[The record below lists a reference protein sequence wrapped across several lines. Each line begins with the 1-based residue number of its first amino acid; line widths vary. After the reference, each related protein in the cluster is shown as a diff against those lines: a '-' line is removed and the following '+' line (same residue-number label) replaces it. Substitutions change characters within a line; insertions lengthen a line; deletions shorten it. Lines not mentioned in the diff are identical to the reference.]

1 MSYPISIKDVLPNVL
16 SSLGIK
22 KGIERQRAIVIW
34 DKVVGRDIRK
44 HTKPRYVR
52 GKKIW
57 VDVDDPIW
65 IQQLSFLKSKILKKL
80 NIELGEE
87 RIVDII
93 FKLKSAD

>member
-1 MSYPISIKDVLPNVL
+1 MSQLFSIKDVLPKVL

-22 KGIERQRAIVIW
+22 EGVERRKAILVW
-34 DKVVGRDIRK
+34 DKVVGREIRN

-65 IQQLSFLKSKILKKL
+65 IQQLSFLKPKILKKL
-80 NIELGEE
+80 NREIGGEH
-87 RIVDII
+87 IVDLI
-93 FKLKSAD
+93 FKLRSL

>member
-1 MSYPISIKDVLPNVL
+1 MSQPFSIKDVLPNVL

-22 KGIERQRAIVIW
+22 KGIERQRAIFVW
-34 DKVVGRDIRK
+34 GKVVGRDIRR

-80 NIELGEE
+80 NTELGEE
-87 RIVDII
+87 HIVDII

>member
-1 MSYPISIKDVLPNVL
+1 MSHPFSIKDVLPNVL

-22 KGIERQRAIVIW
+22 KGIERQRAIVVW
-34 DKVVGRDIRK
+34 DKVVGRDIRR

-80 NIELGEE
+80 NTELGEE
-87 RIVDII
+87 HIVDII
-93 FKLKSAD
+93 FKLKSGG

>member
-1 MSYPISIKDVLPNVL
+1 MSYPISIKDVLPDVL

-22 KGIERQRAIVIW
+22 NGIERQKAIFVW
-34 DKVVGRDIRK
+34 NKVVGRDIRK

-80 NIELGEE
+80 NTELGGEH
-87 RIVDII
+87 IVDII

>member
-1 MSYPISIKDVLPNVL
+1 MSQLFSIKDVLPKVL

-22 KGIERQRAIVIW
+22 EGVERRKAILVW
-34 DKVVGRDIRK
+34 DKVVGREIRT

-65 IQQLSFLKSKILKKL
+65 IQQLSFLKPKILKKL
-80 NIELGEE
+80 NREIGGEH
-87 RIVDII
+87 IVDLI
-93 FKLKSAD
+93 FKLRSL

>member
-1 MSYPISIKDVLPNVL
+1 MSQPFSIKDVLPGVL

-22 KGIERQRAIVIW
+22 KGIERQKAIFVW
-34 DKVVGRDIRK
+34 DKVVGRDIRR

-80 NIELGEE
+80 NTELGEE
-87 RIVDII
+87 HIVDII
-93 FKLKSAD
+93 FKLKSGG